1 MVPLTTSL
9 YVPGTLSDTQNVLV
23 DIGTG
28 YYVEKS
34 AAEAEAFYRGK
45 VETLS
50 KNLADLE
57 KILAQKSQNVR
68 IVEDGMYRLI
78 FIFTGGDADW
88 LGGMQF

>member
-1 MVPLTTSL
+1 M
-9 YVPGTLSDTQNVLV
+9 LV

-68 IVEDGMYRLI
+68 IVEDGMYRLV
-78 FIFTGGDADW
+78 FIFFSREEMLIGWWDAVLRQKV
-88 LGGMQF
+88 LGAGAQSAS